1 MLKVHAIYRSA
12 IAQFDHYELKKQIS
26 GNILEIHIKCI
37 EINANEKCEQNCCE
51 HPSERETA
59 LIRLMKTGYEFNVGL
74 GKIKTGHEIN
84 KSRNE
89 FAHNLRINWNDKQF
103 S

>member
-1 MLKVHAIYRSA
+1 MHAIYKSR
-12 IAQFDHYELKKQIS
+12 IAQIDHYELKKKIS
-26 GNILEIHIKCI
+26 GYILELYIKYM
-37 EINANEKCEQNCCE
+37 EIFTNEICEQNCWE

-74 GKIKTGHEIN
+74 GKIKTGYEIN

>member
-1 MLKVHAIYRSA
+1 M
-12 IAQFDHYELKKQIS
+12 IAQVDHYELKEKIRS
-26 GNILEIHIKCI
+26 YILELYIKYMDI
-37 EINANEKCEQNCCE
+37 FTNEICEQNYWE

-59 LIRLMKTGYEFNVGL
+59 LIRLMKMGYEFNVEL
-74 GKIKTGHEIN
+74 GKIKTGYETN

-89 FAHNLRINWNDKQF
+89 FAHNLRFNWDNKKI

>member
-1 MLKVHAIYRSA
+1 MNIWIMSEAHWNIYKWNMWAKLLRTSKW
-12 IAQFDHYELKKQIS
+12 E
-26 GNILEIHIKCI
+26 GNSIDK
-37 EINANEKCEQNCCE
+37 NNE
-51 HPSERETA
+51 
-59 LIRLMKTGYEFNVGL
+59 TGYEFNVGL
-74 GKIKTGHEIN
+74 WKIETGHEIN